1 MFRLRRAGHHRDH
14 RYCRRLRFH
23 HRHCAGRVP
32 LLRFRGRAFDP
43 SGLLRG
49 TLGFLNRVFS
59 ASGFMFRFRRAGHHR
74 DHRYCRRLRFHH
86 RHCAGRVALRRFR
99 RGAFDPSGL
108 LRGTLG
114 LLNRLFN
121 ASGFMF
127 RFRRAGHHR
136 DHRYCRVLRLHH
148 RHCAGRVALR
158 GFRRGAFDSSGLLR
172 GAFGFGRGL
181 FKASGRVFG
190 TGFRGTR
197 LHNGQHA
204 GALVFT
210 ALRLRLRLRRR
221 GGRKSFS
228 AHAFAQAAFICFA
241 ARLRLLLGQLA
252 VIAELDRRGI
262 AEAFGRR
269 IGEELLFRAALGRP
283 HGAFEVL
290 LEFSGQ
296 LFADLRLH
304 GVQHDADDR
313 AYRRDDQTDD
323 QNGAQYAAVLR
334 VEILH
339 IRIGGLHIDVIG
351 LSVRD
356 LAKPGNVDDDRF
368 GRACLPRRVDRVDA
382 ETQLLDAVKLIG
394 LRKVAIAVAKLVILH
409 DLAEQRQLG
418 QHGVADLHAA
428 AIADM
433 ELDRGTQL
441 FVFVVERRLHRCRQ
455 REMHVVVLDKRQ
467 DLIEFRI
474 LYCKLYAE
482 AIDRLYMELH
492 GANAVRRDRRL
503 DGTADRLDL
512 IRRKIER
519 LVDRRVDL
527 IEELNV
533 CQRLVARVFDRH
545 DKVRAL
551 RRCGIGL
558 YGDLQIDGDGFD
570 RQRIF
575 RFRGHFAAAGNV
587 FDARL
592 KTHILRSHLV
602 LDGNGDGLA
611 RHQRVR
617 FQRDRLHALF
627 GIAELQPGH
636 VEIGVVF
643 DRIVDGK
650 GLVRA
655 NALVLAQRK
664 DGQLRHNE
672 PLDQQGRDRLA
683 VVRDKRCVA
692 GLLVD
697 DRLRFLPR
705 KRIEDLGVE
714 LIGSD
719 RNVGQ
724 LEFLFVPRGHG
735 DALVQDHLAVFKP
748 AGELCVFEQ
757 IIVFRF
763 VADRKEQ
770 TRDRT
775 VALDLRHRIAGDRH
789 RDRMIAVGNY
799 TCRQKNAGE
808 QECRCA
814 DEKQN
819 PLHVSSDLMLR
830 VP

>member
-1 MFRLRRAGHHRDH
+1 MR
-14 RYCRRLRFH
+14 
-23 HRHCAGRVP
+23 
-32 LLRFRGRAFDP
+32 
-43 SGLLRG
+43 
-49 TLGFLNRVFS
+49 
-59 ASGFMFRFRRAGHHR
+59 
-74 DHRYCRRLRFHH
+74 
-86 RHCAGRVALRRFR
+86 
-99 RGAFDPSGL
+99 
-108 LRGTLG
+108 
-114 LLNRLFN
+114 
-121 ASGFMF
+121 
-127 RFRRAGHHR
+127 
-136 DHRYCRVLRLHH
+136 
-148 RHCAGRVALR
+148 
-158 GFRRGAFDSSGLLR
+158 
-172 GAFGFGRGL
+172 
-181 FKASGRVFG
+181 

-210 ALRLRLRLRRR
+210 ALRLRLRFRRR
-221 GGRKSFS
+221 GRRKSLF
-228 AHAFAQAAFICFA
+228 AEAFTQSAFIRFT
-241 ARLRLLLGQLA
+241 ARLRLLLGQFA

-269 IGEELLFRAALGRP
+269 IGEELLFRASLGRP

-290 LEFSGQ
+290 LEFGGQ

-304 GVQHDADDR
+304 SVQHDADNR
-313 AYRRDDQTDD
+313 AYRRDNQTDD

-368 GRACLPRRVDRVDA
+368 GRTGLPRRVDRVDA
-382 ETQLLDAVKLIG
+382 EAQLLDAVKLIG

-418 QHGVADLHAA
+418 QHGVADLHTAA
-428 AIADM
+428 VADM
-433 ELDRGTQL
+433 ELDRGAQL
-441 FVFVVERRLHRCRQ
+441 FVFVVKRRLHRCRQ
-455 REMHVVVLDKRQ
+455 REMHVVGLDKRQ
-467 DLIEFRI
+467 DLIELRI
-474 LYCKLYAE
+474 LHGELHAE
-482 AIDRLYMELH
+482 AIERRHMEPH

-519 LVDRRVDL
+519 LIDRRVDL
-527 IEELNV
+527 IEQLNAG
-533 CQRLVARVFDRH
+533 QRLVPPVLDRH

-551 RRCGIGL
+551 RRGGIGL

-570 RQRIF
+570 GKRIF

-592 KTHILRSHLV
+592 EAHVLRSHLV
-602 LDGNGDGLA
+602 LNGNGYGLA

-636 VEIGVVF
+636 IEIGVVF
-643 DRIVDGK
+643 DRIVNGK

-705 KRIEDLGVE
+705 KRIEDFGVE
-714 LIGSD
+714 LIGRD

-724 LEFLFVPRGHG
+724 REFLFVPRGHG

-748 AGELCVFEQ
+748 AGELCVFKQ

-770 TRDRT
+770 ARDRA

-799 TCRQKNAGE
+799 ARRQKNAGE
-808 QECRCA
+808 QKCRCA